1 MHLGSQQI
9 SSGVCPIQQ
18 AWSRY
23 WFVVLCREAYCMLTE
38 LVRLLRTYVPPPAP
52 PPPLYY
58 YYYYMI

>member
-23 WFVVLCREAYCMLTE
+23 WFVVLCRGAYCMLTE
-38 LVRLLRTYVPPPAP
+38 LVKTTYVRTY
-52 PPPLYY
+52 YHHHHHHHHH